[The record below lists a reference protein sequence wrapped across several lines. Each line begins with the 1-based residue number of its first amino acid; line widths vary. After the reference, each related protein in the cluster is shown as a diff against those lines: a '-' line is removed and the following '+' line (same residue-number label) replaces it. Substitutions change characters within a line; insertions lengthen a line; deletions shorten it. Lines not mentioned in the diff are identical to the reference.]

1 MRRAG
6 TTRML
11 RHAAPG
17 GIRRSASATRSP
29 SRHPSPGG
37 ELASVPWIDVLQG
50 SIGNAGVARIMA
62 TPSGAAGARRPARTS
77 QPLIQRHASAEHYLL
92 GQTAPAQL
100 EMIAQA
106 RTDLLR
112 PGTTATE
119 LGAQTRRHNEVCHA
133 IEQEMDR
140 LESWTRN
147 PPSTIREQTLAGGA
161 RLAPAAPRTPRR
173 GPGSGGARSG
183 GARPQATGQW
193 NVPILELE
201 MSDGTAYA
209 AYAEVNTL
217 PDMFGNLADMRTNS
231 TVAQMNSILAGVRSQ
246 SMLYLA
252 NVLRELRGEAETNSP
267 TLARARNRARA
278 MGIIIDPRTGRVQ
291 SDRMSLARV
300 LARRFQVTDER
311 ILRILDAINPPGDE
325 RVGEIGEHTGARD
338 LVEAVMT
345 ALGVGGGTVQ
355 EWGAKVD
362 DVLMS
367 IDLDE
372 ATGGADGASKASGRS
387 YFGALARNA
396 CHFAP
401 DSWGFWEQYH
411 RQARQH
417 AEAAAAGYRQARQQG
432 PRRGQATLEAA
443 NRAANQAM
451 VTNAF
456 GEHYLQDSFAGGH
469 LIPKT
474 RVMQAFVGWLDS
486 SGTAERLLSP
496 GGALHRAVS
505 DALELAGH
513 RLPPGLE
520 DQHEQLL
527 RLRQMARQGNLANP
541 QAVQN
546 ELHENGSMTSEQLDR
561 RLGTRSPE
569 MRFMVWWREQAVNN
583 GWERSITVEQ
593 AARGYGVSQREAKRL
608 LDDLCGTGY
617 AARSTGSVDSL
628 MDGLMG
634 THHYVIDSRVVE
646 NERRRRGFGV
656 GDRLGSELGLTTGPR
671 AGRDVDEMTAEYNV
685 QSFHTFFN
693 SAMVQFG
700 TKIFH
705 DKYCK
710 EGLVVES
717 EVGPVGRIFGDN
729 NMLNGTQGGAQNGV
743 EKSAR
748 ASQDSR
754 NAIFAMIR
762 GSRPAK
768 TPEQIKAQ
776 FPSKVSD
783 EKLGTVPLS
792 AWQDHL
798 VASVP
803 QIADE
808 EFRANPA
815 LEGMIDTTSIV
826 DRFLGG
832 VSGTGRA
839 VQADAADQQG
849 QNAQL
854 SF

>member
-1 MRRAG
+1 MESD
-6 TTRML
+6 
-11 RHAAPG
+11 PG
-17 GIRRSASATRSP
+17 SS
-29 SRHPSPGG
+29 
-37 ELASVPWIDVLQG
+37 IDALQR
-50 SIGNAGVARIMA
+50 SIGNAGVARMVA
-62 TPSGAAGARRPARTS
+62 MRSGPAAARRPARS
-77 QPLIQRHASAEHYLL
+77 PQPVIQRHASAEHYLL

-100 EMIAQA
+100 GMIAQA
-106 RTDLLR
+106 RTDLMN
-112 PGTTATE
+112 PGGTATE
-119 LGAQTRRHNEVCHA
+119 IGAQTRRRNEVCHS

-147 PPSTIREQTLAGGA
+147 PPSRAQTLPGGA
-161 RLAPAAPRTPRR
+161 RLAPTEPSRPRTRS
-173 GPGSGGARSG
+173 GSSGRTRSG
-183 GARPQATGQW
+183 GAPPAAAGQW
-193 NVPILELE
+193 NVPILELT

-217 PDMFGNLADMRTNS
+217 PDMFGNLSDMSTNS

-246 SMLYLA
+246 SLLYLA
-252 NVLRELRGEAETNSP
+252 QVLSELRRDTSI
-267 TLARARNRARA
+267 LAQARNRARA

-300 LARRFQVTDER
+300 LARRFNVTDAR
-311 ILRILDAINPPGDE
+311 ILAILDAVNPPGDE
-325 RVGEIGEHTGARD
+325 RVGEIGERTGVRD

-345 ALGVGGGTVQ
+345 ALGAGGGTVR

-367 IDLDE
+367 LDLDE
-372 ATGGADGASKASGRS
+372 ATGGQAGGSKASGRS

-417 AEAAAAGYRQARQQG
+417 AEAAAAGYRQARRQG
-432 PRRGQATLEAA
+432 PRRGQAALDAA
-443 NRAANQAM
+443 NLAANQAM

-513 RLPPGLE
+513 RLPAGLE

-527 RLRQMARQGNLANP
+527 RMRQMARQRNLANP

-546 ELHENGSMTSEQLDR
+546 ELQASGPQTSEQLDR
-561 RLGTRSPE
+561 RLGTSSPE

-583 GWERSITVEQ
+583 GWERTITVEQ
-593 AARGYGVSQREAKRL
+593 AARGYGVSKREAQTL
-608 LDDLCGTGY
+608 LDALCGTGY
-617 AARSTGSVDSL
+617 AARSGGFVDSL
-628 MDGLMG
+628 MDSAMG
-634 THHYVIDSRVVE
+634 TQHYVIDSRVVE
-646 NERRRRGFGV
+646 NERRRRGFQL
-656 GDRLGSELGLTTGPR
+656 GDRFGSEIGLTTGPG
-671 AGRDVDEMTAEYNV
+671 AGRDLDVMTAEYNL
-685 QSFHTFFN
+685 QSFHTFLN

-729 NMLNGTQGGAQNGV
+729 NMLNGTGGGPQNGV

-776 FPSKVSD
+776 FPSKVTD
-783 EKLGTVPLS
+783 KEMGTVSLA

-798 VASVP
+798 VANVP
-803 QIADE
+803 GIAE
-808 EFRANPA
+808 KEFGDNPA
-815 LEGMIDTTSIV
+815 LEGIIDTTAVV

-839 VQADAADQQG
+839 VQATDVDQAG